1 MPRQDDLEYMLHEY
15 FDSWKTENLES
26 QCWRR
31 TQAGR
36 IPELDDFRGGDY
48 FRTDLQNVRYSI
60 VKN

>member
-26 QCWRR
+26 QCWQR

-48 FRTDLQNVRYSI
+48 FRTDL
-60 VKN
+60 